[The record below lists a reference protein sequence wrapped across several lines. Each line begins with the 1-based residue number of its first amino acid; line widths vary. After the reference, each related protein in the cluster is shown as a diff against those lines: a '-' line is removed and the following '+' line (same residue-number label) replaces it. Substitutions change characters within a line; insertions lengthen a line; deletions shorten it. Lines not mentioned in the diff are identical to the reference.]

1 MKLGATLKKNRE
13 RKKLSL
19 RDVESKLKE
28 KGINYAHTNIKRV
41 EDDDNTKVPIKVL
54 SALCEIYLLDKINIL
69 NLAGANI
76 EEKSEYDDVL
86 NKSALFF
93 NNESISEEDKE
104 KLFAVISEMYFETK
118 IGKNDERNY

>member
-118 IGKNDERNY
+118 TGKNDERNY

>member
-41 EDDDNTKVPIKVL
+41 EDDNNTKVPIKVL

-118 IGKNDERNY
+118 TGKNDERNY

>member
-13 RKKLSL
+13 RKELSL
-19 RDVESKLKE
+19 REVEEKLKE

-54 SALCEIYLLDKINIL
+54 SALCEIYSLDKINIL

-104 KLFAVISEMYFETK
+104 KLFSVISEMYFEAK
-118 IGKNDERNY
+118 IGKE

>member
-1 MKLGATLKKNRE
+1 M
-13 RKKLSL
+13 
-19 RDVESKLKE
+19 
-28 KGINYAHTNIKRV
+28 
-41 EDDDNTKVPIKVL
+41 
-54 SALCEIYLLDKINIL
+54 DKINIL

-118 IGKNDERNY
+118 TGKNDERNY